1 MRGGGR
7 SGGAAVCGGIPGG
20 GSGTAHL
27 EGEVVGKRG
36 RWRELRSGARVSGEP
51 TVGNRTKLVSS
62 WCAGNRTSW
71 NGI

>member
-20 GSGTAHL
+20 GSGTDHL

-36 RWRELRSGARVSGEP
+36 RWRELRSGARAPGEP
-51 TVGNRTKLVSS
+51 TVGRVPHE
-62 WCAGNRTSW
+62 ARE
-71 NGI
+71 IFFFF